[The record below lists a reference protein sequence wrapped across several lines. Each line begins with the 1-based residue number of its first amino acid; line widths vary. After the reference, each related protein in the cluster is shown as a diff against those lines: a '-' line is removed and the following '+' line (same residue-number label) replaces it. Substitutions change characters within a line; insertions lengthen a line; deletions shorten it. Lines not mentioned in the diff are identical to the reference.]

1 MEFLLVLG
9 LAFVCAGLSGTI
21 AFAKGWESSNWA
33 IAGFFF
39 GPLGL
44 IAAAGLPD
52 RRLRHYLFELSKQQG
67 VASESLEPQQPT
79 NMDSSSTYKFSFNFK
94 VDEQTTADELWDLI
108 LAALP
113 EDIKIKASRNKSDLN
128 TSTARLFIRAADG
141 SYLVEAR
148 RIKRSHGTSY
158 WNFTNMG

>member
-1 MEFLLVLG
+1 M
-9 LAFVCAGLSGTI
+9 
-21 AFAKGWESSNWA
+21 
-33 IAGFFF
+33 AGFFF

-67 VASESLEPQQPT
+67 VSSESLEPQQPT
-79 NMDSSSTYKFSFNFK
+79 NTDSSSTYKFSFNFK

-108 LAALP
+108 LAALR
-113 EDIKIKASRNKSDLN
+113 EDIKIKASRDKSDLD
-128 TSTARLFIRAADG
+128 TSTARLFIRATDG
-141 SYLVEAR
+141 SFLVEAR

-158 WNFTNMG
+158 WAFL